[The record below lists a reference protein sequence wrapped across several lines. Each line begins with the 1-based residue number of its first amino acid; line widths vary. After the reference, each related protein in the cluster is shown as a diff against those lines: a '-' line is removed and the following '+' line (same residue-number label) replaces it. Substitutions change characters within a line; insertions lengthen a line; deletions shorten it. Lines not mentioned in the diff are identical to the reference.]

1 MSKPN
6 DSEASETSGK
16 ANHFIRQII
25 ADDVAAGKNDGKVV
39 TRFPPEPNG
48 YLHIGHAKAICLS
61 FGMAEEF
68 GGRCHLRFDDTN
80 PAKEDIEYVEAI
92 QRDIQWLG
100 FDWGEH
106 LYHASDYFDRFYE
119 LAVELIKMDKAYVCE
134 LTPDQMREYR
144 GTPTEPAT
152 ASPWRDRPIEES
164 LELFK
169 KMKNGEFADG
179 ERTLRAKIDLA
190 SPNMHMRDPAVY
202 RIRKAPHWRTGDQ
215 WCIYPMYDYAHCV
228 SDSLEGI
235 THSLCSLEFEVHR
248 PLYDWF
254 LETLNQFHSR
264 QYEFARL
271 NLSYTVMSKR
281 KLLTLVEEGD
291 VSGWDDPRM
300 PTLSGMRRRG
310 IPPAAV
316 RNFCEEIGVTK
327 FNGMTD
333 VAVLEYETRQVLN
346 KTCPRYMGV
355 LDPLKVVIE
364 NWEEGKT
371 EMLDAVNN
379 PEDPAAGT
387 RQVPFGRE
395 IYIERADFMEDA
407 PKKFFRLAPG
417 REVRLRWAYF
427 LKCESVVKDDTGKIT
442 ELRCTIDPETRGGDA
457 KDGRKVKAT
466 IHWVSVEHSI
476 QPEVR
481 LYDRLFQVEKPDD
494 GKDADFREHLN
505 PDSIEVKTAYA
516 EPALAGHPAGYS
528 FQFERIGYFCVDPD
542 TSGEKLV
549 LNRTV
554 GLRDNW
560 AKAQK
565 KS

>member
-1 MSKPN
+1 
-6 DSEASETSGK
+6 
-16 ANHFIRQII
+16 
-25 ADDVAAGKNDGKVV
+25 
-39 TRFPPEPNG
+39 
-48 YLHIGHAKAICLS
+48 
-61 FGMAEEF
+61 
-68 GGRCHLRFDDTN
+68 
-80 PAKEDIEYVEAI
+80 
-92 QRDIQWLG
+92 
-100 FDWGEH
+100 
-106 LYHASDYFDRFYE
+106 
-119 LAVELIKMDKAYVCE
+119 
-134 LTPDQMREYR
+134 
-144 GTPTEPAT
+144 
-152 ASPWRDRPIEES
+152 
-164 LELFK
+164 
-169 KMKNGEFADG
+169 
-179 ERTLRAKIDLA
+179 
-190 SPNMHMRDPAVY
+190 
-202 RIRKAPHWRTGDQ
+202 
-215 WCIYPMYDYAHCV
+215 
-228 SDSLEGI
+228 
-235 THSLCSLEFEVHR
+235 
-248 PLYDWF
+248 
-254 LETLNQFHSR
+254 LETLDQFRSH

-281 KLLTLVEEGD
+281 KLLSLVEEGD

-310 IPPAAV
+310 IPPESI

-333 VAVLEYETRQVLN
+333 VAVLEYESRQVLN

-355 LDPLKVVIE
+355 LDPLKVVLE

-379 PEDPAAGT
+379 PEDPEAGT
-387 RQVPFGRE
+387 RQVPFSRE

-427 LKCESVVKDDTGKIT
+427 LKCESVLKDAEGNIT

-466 IHWVSVEHSI
+466 IHWVSVEHAI
-476 QPEVR
+476 EPEVR
-481 LYDRLFQVEKPDD
+481 LYDRLFQVEKPDE
-494 GKDADFREHLN
+494 GKDSDFREHLN

-516 EPALAGHPAGYS
+516 EPALAGHAAGYS

-542 TSGEKLV
+542 SAGEKLV

>member
-1 MSKPN
+1 MSNAN
-6 DSEASETSGK
+6 DSEPTGK

-25 ADDVAAGKNDGKVV
+25 SDDVAAVKNDGNVV

-92 QRDIQWLG
+92 QRDIKWLG

-119 LAVELIKMDKAYVCE
+119 LAVELIKMEKAYVCE
-134 LTPDQMREYR
+134 LTPEQMREYR
-144 GTPTEPAT
+144 GTPTEAAT
-152 ASPWRDRPIEES
+152 ASPWRDRPVEES
-164 LELFK
+164 LEIFE

-202 RIRKAPHWRTGDQ
+202 RIRKAPHWRTGGQ

-254 LETLNQFHSR
+254 LETLNQFRSR

-281 KLLTLVEEGD
+281 KLLSLVEEGD

-310 IPPAAV
+310 IPPAAI

-346 KTCPRYMGV
+346 KTCPRFMGV

-364 NWEEGKT
+364 NWEAGKT

-379 PEDPAAGT
+379 PEDPEAGT

-395 IYIERADFMEDA
+395 IYIERADFMENA

-427 LKCESVVKDDTGKIT
+427 LKCESVVKDEAGNIT

-466 IHWVSVEHSI
+466 IHWVSVDHAI

-481 LYDRLFQVEKPDD
+481 LYDRLFKVEKPDD
-494 GKDADFREHLN
+494 GKEADFREHLN
-505 PDSIEVKTAYA
+505 QDSIEVKTAYA
-516 EPALAGHPAGYS
+516 EPALAGHDAGYS

-542 TSGEKLV
+542 TSGERLV

>member
-1 MSKPN
+1 MSN
-6 DSEASETSGK
+6 TIESEPTGK

-25 ADDVAAGKNDGKVV
+25 SDDVAAGKNGGNVV

-68 GGRCHLRFDDTN
+68 GGHCHLRFDDTN

-92 QRDIQWLG
+92 QRDIKWLG

-152 ASPWRDRPIEES
+152 ASPWRDRPVEES

-202 RIRKAPHWRTGDQ
+202 RIRQAPHWRTGDQ

-254 LETLNQFHSR
+254 LETLDQFLSH

-281 KLLTLVEEGD
+281 KLLNLVEEGD

-310 IPPAAV
+310 IPPAAI

-333 VAVLEYETRQVLN
+333 VAVL
-346 KTCPRYMGV
+346 
-355 LDPLKVVIE
+355 
-364 NWEEGKT
+364 
-371 EMLDAVNN
+371 
-379 PEDPAAGT
+379 
-387 RQVPFGRE
+387 
-395 IYIERADFMEDA
+395 
-407 PKKFFRLAPG
+407 
-417 REVRLRWAYF
+417 
-427 LKCESVVKDDTGKIT
+427 
-442 ELRCTIDPETRGGDA
+442 
-457 KDGRKVKAT
+457 
-466 IHWVSVEHSI
+466 
-476 QPEVR
+476 
-481 LYDRLFQVEKPDD
+481 
-494 GKDADFREHLN
+494 
-505 PDSIEVKTAYA
+505 
-516 EPALAGHPAGYS
+516 
-528 FQFERIGYFCVDPD
+528 
-542 TSGEKLV
+542 
-549 LNRTV
+549 
-554 GLRDNW
+554 
-560 AKAQK
+560 
-565 KS
+565 